1 MHKNQTESRFNDFD
15 TQSRNNVK
23 KVLPKE
29 LTSQSRL
36 NMQDG
41 SVIDH
46 DRNSAYDYNGSPR
59 NPAEFIEIDV
69 DNRDQMVELSKD
81 VVEFRKR
88 KQEKIE

>member
-1 MHKNQTESRFNDFD
+1 M
-15 TQSRNNVK
+15 
-23 KVLPKE
+23 
-29 LTSQSRL
+29 
-36 NMQDG
+36 
-41 SVIDH
+41 IDH

-88 KQEKIE
+88 KQERIEQKMNPQRSVMRNPTSKATISTK